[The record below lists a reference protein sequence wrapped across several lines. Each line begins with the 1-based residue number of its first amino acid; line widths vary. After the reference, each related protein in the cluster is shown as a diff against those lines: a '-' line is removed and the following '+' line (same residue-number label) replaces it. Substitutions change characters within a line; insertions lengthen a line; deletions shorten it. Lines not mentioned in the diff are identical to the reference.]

1 MKGYSSDKIRNVVL
15 LGHGGCGK
23 TTFLEAALLA
33 TKVTSRL
40 GKVEDGNTVSD
51 YDKMEIEK
59 KYSINTT
66 MVPVEYNGYKYNF
79 LDTPGFFDF
88 VGEVD
93 SAMSTAGAA
102 IIMVDASEG
111 IQVGTEKAWELCSEL
126 NTPKFM
132 VLTKI
137 DKDNVD
143 CDKLIEQIRE
153 KFGNSVVTDDDE
165 DALREAVAGADEE
178 LMEKFFNDEPFT
190 EEEFTNGLMNGIAN
204 GDIVPIIKASSITG
218 DGIDEVLRSIARYV
232 PTPSRHAPYIAVNA
246 NDEEVE
252 ISTDVNADPVLYV
265 FKTIADPFMGKI
277 SYAKVLSGTVKAG
290 QELYNPR
297 SQKMEKLGS
306 MFFVRGKHQEA
317 ATEVPAGDMFALA
330 KLQYTKT
337 GDTLCLK
344 SKAATL
350 PGIQFPKPNYFIA
363 VEAAEKKDEEKMA
376 QGLHKLM
383 EEDPSFVLQRNV
395 ETHQSLLGGQ
405 GDIQIG
411 IIRAKLKDR
420 YGVSVKVI
428 PQKIAYRETIKGSS
442 EVQGKHKKQSGGA
455 GQYGDVWIRFSP
467 SKENFEF
474 SEELFGGSVP
484 KNYVPAVEKG
494 LLECMEKGPLA
505 GCKVQNVKAVLY
517 DGSYHEVDSN
527 EVSFK
532 IAASLAFKKGIVAAN
547 PCLLEPIMKLEITV
561 PEKYTGDVMGDMNKR
576 RGRILGME
584 PTDNGKTKLVAEA
597 PQSELFDYAIV
608 LRAMTQARGTFTV
621 EFAKYEELPAHL
633 AEKVIEAH
641 KAEVEKEHKEHK

>member
-33 TKVTSRL
+33 TKVINRL

-93 SAMSTAGAA
+93 SAMSTVSAA

-111 IQVGTEKAWELCSEL
+111 IQVGTEKAWELCSETD
-126 NTPKFM
+126 TPKFM

-137 DKDNVD
+137 DKDSVD
-143 CDKLIEQIRE
+143 CDKLVEQLRE

-165 DALREAVAGADEE
+165 DALREAVAGTDEA

-190 EEEFTNGLMNGIAN
+190 DEEFTNGLMDGIAN
-204 GDIVPIIKASSITG
+204 GDIVPIIKASSFTG
-218 DGIDEVLRSIARYV
+218 EGIDEVLRSIARYV
-232 PTPSRHAPYIAVNA
+232 PTPSKHAPYIGKNSKNEDV
-246 NDEEVE
+246 EV
-252 ISTDVNADPVLYV
+252 ITDVSADPVIYV
-265 FKTIADPFMGKI
+265 YKTIADPFMGKI
-277 SYAKVLSGTVKAG
+277 SYAKVLSGTVKLG

-297 SQKMEKLGS
+297 SQKSEKLGS
-306 MFFVRGKHQEA
+306 MFFVRGKQQEN
-317 ATEVPAGDMFALA
+317 ATEVPAGDMVALA
-330 KLQYTKT
+330 KLQHTKT

-344 SKAATL
+344 AKAVTM
-350 PGIQFPKPNYFIA
+350 PGINFPKPNYFVA
-363 VEAAEKKDEEKMA
+363 VEPAEKKDEEKMA

-383 EEDPSFVLQRNV
+383 EEDPSFVLERNV

-411 IIRAKLKDR
+411 IIRAKLKER

-442 EVQGKHKKQSGGA
+442 DVQGKHKKQSGGA

-467 SKENFEF
+467 SQQNFEF
-474 SEELFGGSVP
+474 SEELFGGSIP

-494 LLECMEKGPLA
+494 LLECMDKGPLA

-517 DGSYHEVDSN
+517 DGSYHDVDSN

-561 PEKYTGDVMGDMNKR
+561 PEKYTGDVMGDLNKR
-576 RGRILGME
+576 RGRVLGMNPVAGGKQE
-584 PTDNGKTKLVAEA
+584 VIADVPMKEIFGYSTDLRSMTGGSGVFSYEFARYEQAPSDVQEKEVAARAAEA
-597 PQSELFDYAIV
+597 E
-608 LRAMTQARGTFTV
+608 
-621 EFAKYEELPAHL
+621 
-633 AEKVIEAH
+633 
-641 KAEVEKEHKEHK
+641 

>member
-33 TKVTSRL
+33 TKVINRL

-93 SAMSTAGAA
+93 SAMSTVSAA

-111 IQVGTEKAWELCSEL
+111 IQVGTEKAWELCSETD
-126 NTPKFM
+126 TPKFM

-143 CDKLIEQIRE
+143 CDKLVEQLRE

-165 DALREAVAGADEE
+165 DALREAVAGTDEA

-190 EEEFTNGLMNGIAN
+190 DEEFTNGLMDGIAN
-204 GDIVPIIKASSITG
+204 GDVVPIIKASSLTG
-218 DGIDEVLRSIARYV
+218 EGIDEVLRSIARYV
-232 PTPSRHAPYIAVNA
+232 PTPSKHAPYIGKNSK
-246 NDEEVE
+246 DEDVEV
-252 ISTDVNADPVLYV
+252 ITDVSADPVMYV
-265 FKTIADPFMGKI
+265 YKTIADPFMGKI
-277 SYAKVLSGTVKAG
+277 SYAKVLSGTVKLG

-297 SQKMEKLGS
+297 AQKSEKLGS
-306 MFFVRGKHQEA
+306 MFFVRGKQQEN
-317 ATEVPAGDMFALA
+317 ATEVPAGDMVALA
-330 KLQYTKT
+330 KLQHTKT

-344 SKAATL
+344 AKAVTM
-350 PGIQFPKPNYFIA
+350 PGINFPKPNYFVA
-363 VEAAEKKDEEKMA
+363 VEPAEKKDEEKMA

-383 EEDPSFVLQRNV
+383 EEDPSFVLERNV
-395 ETHQSLLGGQ
+395 EIHQSLLGGQ

-411 IIRAKLKDR
+411 IIRAKLKER

-442 EVQGKHKKQSGGA
+442 DVQGKHKKQSGGA

-467 SKENFEF
+467 SQQNFEF
-474 SEELFGGSVP
+474 SEELFGGSIP

-494 LLECMEKGPLA
+494 LLECMDKGPLA

-517 DGSYHEVDSN
+517 DGSYHDVDSN

-584 PTDNGKTKLVAEA
+584 PTDNGKTKLLAEA

-621 EFAKYEELPAHL
+621 EFSKYEELPAHL

-641 KAEVEKEHKEHK
+641 KAEVEKEHK

>member
-33 TKVTSRL
+33 TKVINRL

-93 SAMSTAGAA
+93 SAMSTVSAA

-111 IQVGTEKAWELCSEL
+111 IQVGTEKAWELCSETD
-126 NTPKFM
+126 TPKFM

-143 CDKLIEQIRE
+143 CDKLVEQLRE

-165 DALREAVAGADEE
+165 DALREAVAGTDEA

-190 EEEFTNGLMNGIAN
+190 DEEFTNGLMDGIAN
-204 GDIVPIIKASSITG
+204 GDVVPIIKASSLTG
-218 DGIDEVLRSIARYV
+218 EGIDEVLRSIARYV
-232 PTPSRHAPYIAVNA
+232 PTPSKHAPYIGKNSK
-246 NDEEVE
+246 DEDVEV
-252 ISTDVNADPVLYV
+252 ITDVSADPVMYV
-265 FKTIADPFMGKI
+265 YKTIADPFMGKI
-277 SYAKVLSGTVKAG
+277 SYAKVLSGTVKLG

-297 SQKMEKLGS
+297 AQKSEKLGS
-306 MFFVRGKHQEA
+306 MFFVRGKQQEN
-317 ATEVPAGDMFALA
+317 ATEVPAGDMVALA
-330 KLQYTKT
+330 KLQHTKT

-344 SKAATL
+344 AKAVTM
-350 PGIQFPKPNYFIA
+350 PGINFPKPNYFVA
-363 VEAAEKKDEEKMA
+363 VEPAEKKDEEKMA

-383 EEDPSFVLQRNV
+383 EEDPSFVLERNV

-411 IIRAKLKDR
+411 IIRAKLKER

-442 EVQGKHKKQSGGA
+442 DVQGKHKKQSGGA

-467 SKENFEF
+467 SQQNFEF
-474 SEELFGGSVP
+474 SEELFGGSIP

-494 LLECMEKGPLA
+494 LLECMDKGPLA

-517 DGSYHEVDSN
+517 DGSYHDVDSN

-584 PTDNGKTKLVAEA
+584 PTDNGKTKLLAEA

-621 EFAKYEELPAHL
+621 EFSKYEEFPAHL

-641 KAEVEKEHKEHK
+641 KAEVEKEHK

>member
-33 TKVTSRL
+33 TKVINRL

-93 SAMSTAGAA
+93 SAMSTVSAA

-111 IQVGTEKAWELCSEL
+111 IQVGTEKAWELCSETD
-126 NTPKFM
+126 TPKFM

-143 CDKLIEQIRE
+143 CDKLVEQLRE

-165 DALREAVAGADEE
+165 DALREAVAGTDEA

-190 EEEFTNGLMNGIAN
+190 DEEFTNGLMDGIAN
-204 GDIVPIIKASSITG
+204 GDVVPIIKASSLTG
-218 DGIDEVLRSIARYV
+218 EGIDEVLRSIARYV
-232 PTPSRHAPYIAVNA
+232 PTPSKHAPYIGKNSKDDDV
-246 NDEEVE
+246 EV
-252 ISTDVNADPVLYV
+252 ITDVSADPVMYV
-265 FKTIADPFMGKI
+265 YKTIADPFMGKI
-277 SYAKVLSGTVKAG
+277 SYAKVLSGTVKLG

-297 SQKMEKLGS
+297 SQKSEKLGS
-306 MFFVRGKHQEA
+306 MFFVRGKQQEN
-317 ATEVPAGDMFALA
+317 ATEVPAGDMVALA
-330 KLQYTKT
+330 KLQHTKT

-344 SKAATL
+344 AKAVTM
-350 PGIQFPKPNYFIA
+350 PGINFPKPNYFVA
-363 VEAAEKKDEEKMA
+363 VEPAEKKDEEKMA

-383 EEDPSFVLQRNV
+383 EEDPSFVLERNV

-411 IIRAKLKDR
+411 IIRAKLKER

-442 EVQGKHKKQSGGA
+442 DVQGKHKKQSGGA

-467 SKENFEF
+467 SQQNFEF
-474 SEELFGGSVP
+474 SEELFGGSIP

-494 LLECMEKGPLA
+494 LLECMDKGPLA

-517 DGSYHEVDSN
+517 DGSYHDVDSN

-584 PTDNGKTKLVAEA
+584 PTDNGKTKLLAEA

-621 EFAKYEELPAHL
+621 EFSKYEELPAHL

-641 KAEVEKEHKEHK
+641 KAEVEKEHK

>member
-33 TKVTSRL
+33 TKVINRL

-93 SAMSTAGAA
+93 SAMSTVSAA

-111 IQVGTEKAWELCSEL
+111 IQVGTEKAWELCSETD
-126 NTPKFM
+126 TPKFM

-143 CDKLIEQIRE
+143 CDKLVEQLRE

-165 DALREAVAGADEE
+165 DALREAVAGTDEA

-190 EEEFTNGLMNGIAN
+190 DEEFTNGLMDGIAN
-204 GDIVPIIKASSITG
+204 GDVVPIIKSSSLTG
-218 DGIDEVLRSIARYV
+218 EGIDEVLRSIARYV
-232 PTPSRHAPYIAVNA
+232 PTPSKHAPYIGKNSK
-246 NDEEVE
+246 DEDVEV
-252 ISTDVNADPVLYV
+252 ITDVSADPVMYV
-265 FKTIADPFMGKI
+265 YKTIADPFMGKI
-277 SYAKVLSGTVKAG
+277 SYAKVLSGTVKLG

-297 SQKMEKLGS
+297 AQKSEKLGS
-306 MFFVRGKHQEA
+306 MFFVRGKQQEN
-317 ATEVPAGDMFALA
+317 ATEVPAGDMVALA
-330 KLQYTKT
+330 KLQHTKT

-344 SKAATL
+344 AKAVTM
-350 PGIQFPKPNYFIA
+350 PGINFPKPNYFVA
-363 VEAAEKKDEEKMA
+363 VEPAEKKDEEKMA

-383 EEDPSFVLQRNV
+383 EEDPSFVLERNV

-411 IIRAKLKDR
+411 IIRAKLKER

-428 PQKIAYRETIKGSS
+428 PQKIAYRETIKGFSD
-442 EVQGKHKKQSGGA
+442 VQGKHKKQSGGA

-467 SKENFEF
+467 SQQNFEF
-474 SEELFGGSVP
+474 SEELFGGSIP

-494 LLECMEKGPLA
+494 LLECMDKGPLA

-517 DGSYHEVDSN
+517 DGSYHDVDSN

-584 PTDNGKTKLVAEA
+584 PTDNGKTKLLAEA

-621 EFAKYEELPAHL
+621 EFSKYEELPAHL

-641 KAEVEKEHKEHK
+641 KAEVEKEHK

>member
-33 TKVTSRL
+33 TKVINRL

-88 VGEVD
+88 VGEVN
-93 SAMSTAGAA
+93 SAMSTVSAA

-111 IQVGTEKAWELCSEL
+111 IQVGTEKAWELCSETD
-126 NTPKFM
+126 TPKFM

-143 CDKLIEQIRE
+143 CDKLVEQLRE

-165 DALREAVAGADEE
+165 DALREAVAGTDEA

-190 EEEFTNGLMNGIAN
+190 DEEFTNGLMDGIAN
-204 GDIVPIIKASSITG
+204 GDVVPIIKASSLTG
-218 DGIDEVLRSIARYV
+218 EGIDEVLRSIARYV
-232 PTPSRHAPYIAVNA
+232 PTPSKHAPYIGKNSK
-246 NDEEVE
+246 DEDVEV
-252 ISTDVNADPVLYV
+252 ITDVSADPVMYV
-265 FKTIADPFMGKI
+265 YKTIADPFMGKI
-277 SYAKVLSGTVKAG
+277 SYAKVLSGTVKLG

-297 SQKMEKLGS
+297 AQKSEKLGS
-306 MFFVRGKHQEA
+306 MFFVRGKQQEN
-317 ATEVPAGDMFALA
+317 ATEVPAGDMVALA
-330 KLQYTKT
+330 KLQHTKT

-344 SKAATL
+344 AKAVTM
-350 PGIQFPKPNYFIA
+350 PGINFPKPNYFVA
-363 VEAAEKKDEEKMA
+363 VEPAEKKDEEKMA

-383 EEDPSFVLQRNV
+383 EEDPSFVLERNV

-411 IIRAKLKDR
+411 IIRAKLKER

-442 EVQGKHKKQSGGA
+442 DVQGKHKKQSGGA

-467 SKENFEF
+467 SQQNFEF
-474 SEELFGGSVP
+474 SEELFGGSIP

-494 LLECMEKGPLA
+494 LLECMDKGPLA

-517 DGSYHEVDSN
+517 DGSYHDVDSN

-584 PTDNGKTKLVAEA
+584 PTDNGKTKLLAEA

-621 EFAKYEELPAHL
+621 EFSKYEELPAHL

-641 KAEVEKEHKEHK
+641 KAEVEKEHK

>member
-33 TKVTSRL
+33 TKVINRL

-93 SAMSTAGAA
+93 SAMSTVSAA

-111 IQVGTEKAWELCSEL
+111 IQVGTEKAWELCSETD
-126 NTPKFM
+126 TPKFM

-143 CDKLIEQIRE
+143 CDKLVEQLRE

-165 DALREAVAGADEE
+165 DALREAVAGTDEA

-190 EEEFTNGLMNGIAN
+190 DEEFTNGLMDGIAN
-204 GDIVPIIKASSITG
+204 GDVVPIIKASSLTG
-218 DGIDEVLRSIARYV
+218 EGIDEVLRSIARYV
-232 PTPSRHAPYIAVNA
+232 PTPSKHAPYIGKNSK
-246 NDEEVE
+246 DEDVEV
-252 ISTDVNADPVLYV
+252 ITDVSADPIMYV
-265 FKTIADPFMGKI
+265 YKTIADPFMGKI
-277 SYAKVLSGTVKAG
+277 SYAKVLSGTVKLG

-297 SQKMEKLGS
+297 AQKSEKLGS
-306 MFFVRGKHQEA
+306 MFFVRGKQQEN
-317 ATEVPAGDMFALA
+317 ATEVPAGDMVALA
-330 KLQYTKT
+330 KLQHTKT

-344 SKAATL
+344 AKAVTM
-350 PGIQFPKPNYFIA
+350 PGINFPKPNYFVA
-363 VEAAEKKDEEKMA
+363 VEPAEKKDEEKMA

-383 EEDPSFVLQRNV
+383 EEDPSFVLERNV

-411 IIRAKLKDR
+411 IIRAKLKER

-442 EVQGKHKKQSGGA
+442 DVQGKHKKQSGGA

-467 SKENFEF
+467 SQQNFEF
-474 SEELFGGSVP
+474 SEELFGGSIP

-494 LLECMEKGPLA
+494 LLECMDKGPLA

-517 DGSYHEVDSN
+517 DGSYHDVDSN

-584 PTDNGKTKLVAEA
+584 PTDNGKTKLLAEA

-621 EFAKYEELPAHL
+621 EFSKYEELPAHL

-641 KAEVEKEHKEHK
+641 KAEVEKEHK

>member
-33 TKVTSRL
+33 TKVINRL

-59 KYSINTT
+59 QYSINTT

-93 SAMSTAGAA
+93 SAMSTVSAA

-111 IQVGTEKAWELCSEL
+111 IQVGTEKAWELCSETD
-126 NTPKFM
+126 TPKFM

-143 CDKLIEQIRE
+143 CDKLVEQLRE

-165 DALREAVAGADEE
+165 DALREAVAGTDEA

-190 EEEFTNGLMNGIAN
+190 DEEFTNGLMDGIAN
-204 GDIVPIIKASSITG
+204 GDVVPIIKASSLTG
-218 DGIDEVLRSIARYV
+218 EGIDEVLRSIARYV
-232 PTPSRHAPYIAVNA
+232 PTPSKHAPYIGKNSK
-246 NDEEVE
+246 DEDVEV
-252 ISTDVNADPVLYV
+252 ITDVSADPVMYV
-265 FKTIADPFMGKI
+265 YKTIADPFMGKI
-277 SYAKVLSGTVKAG
+277 SYAKVLSGTVKLG

-297 SQKMEKLGS
+297 AQKSEKLGS
-306 MFFVRGKHQEA
+306 MFFVRGKQQEN
-317 ATEVPAGDMFALA
+317 ATEVPAGDMVALA
-330 KLQYTKT
+330 KLQHTKT

-344 SKAATL
+344 AKAVTM
-350 PGIQFPKPNYFIA
+350 PGINFPKPNYFVA
-363 VEAAEKKDEEKMA
+363 VEPAEKKDEEKMA

-383 EEDPSFVLQRNV
+383 EEDPSFVLERNV

-411 IIRAKLKDR
+411 IIRAKLKER

-442 EVQGKHKKQSGGA
+442 DVQGKHKKQSGGA

-467 SKENFEF
+467 SQQNFEF
-474 SEELFGGSVP
+474 SEELFGGSIP

-494 LLECMEKGPLA
+494 LLECMDKGPLA

-517 DGSYHEVDSN
+517 DGSYHDVDSN

-584 PTDNGKTKLVAEA
+584 PTDNGKTKLLAEA

-621 EFAKYEELPAHL
+621 EFSKYEELPAHL

-641 KAEVEKEHKEHK
+641 KAEVEKEHK

>member
-33 TKVTSRL
+33 TKVINRL

-93 SAMSTAGAA
+93 SAMSTVSAA

-111 IQVGTEKAWELCSEL
+111 IQVGTEKAWELCSETD
-126 NTPKFM
+126 TPKFM

-143 CDKLIEQIRE
+143 CDKLVEQLRE

-165 DALREAVAGADEE
+165 DALREAVAGTDEA

-190 EEEFTNGLMNGIAN
+190 DEEFTNGLMDGIAN
-204 GDIVPIIKASSITG
+204 GDVVPIIKASSLTG
-218 DGIDEVLRSIARYV
+218 EGIDEVLRSIARYV
-232 PTPSRHAPYIAVNA
+232 PTPSKHAPYIGKNSK
-246 NDEEVE
+246 DEGVEV
-252 ISTDVNADPVLYV
+252 ITDVSADPVMYV
-265 FKTIADPFMGKI
+265 YKTIADPFMGKI
-277 SYAKVLSGTVKAG
+277 SYAKVLSGTVKLG

-297 SQKMEKLGS
+297 SQKSEKLGS
-306 MFFVRGKHQEA
+306 MFFVRGKQQEN
-317 ATEVPAGDMFALA
+317 ATEVPAGDMVALA
-330 KLQYTKT
+330 KLQHTKT

-344 SKAATL
+344 AKAVTM
-350 PGIQFPKPNYFIA
+350 PGINFPKPNYFVA
-363 VEAAEKKDEEKMA
+363 VEPAEKKDEEKMA

-383 EEDPSFVLQRNV
+383 EEDPSFVLERNV

-411 IIRAKLKDR
+411 IIRAKLKER

-442 EVQGKHKKQSGGA
+442 DVQGKHKKQSGGA

-467 SKENFEF
+467 SQQNFEF
-474 SEELFGGSVP
+474 SEELFGGSIP

-494 LLECMEKGPLA
+494 LLECMDKGPLA

-517 DGSYHEVDSN
+517 DGSYHDVDSN

-584 PTDNGKTKLVAEA
+584 PTDNGKTKLLAEA

-621 EFAKYEELPAHL
+621 EFSKYEELPAHL

-641 KAEVEKEHKEHK
+641 KAEVEKEHK

>member
-33 TKVTSRL
+33 TKVINRL

-93 SAMSTAGAA
+93 SAMSTVSAA

-111 IQVGTEKAWELCSEL
+111 IQVGTEKAWELCSETD
-126 NTPKFM
+126 TPKFM

-143 CDKLIEQIRE
+143 CDKLVEQLRE

-165 DALREAVAGADEE
+165 DALREAVAGTDEA

-190 EEEFTNGLMNGIAN
+190 DEEFTNGLMDGIAN
-204 GDIVPIIKASSITG
+204 GDVVPIIKASSLTG
-218 DGIDEVLRSIARYV
+218 EGIDEVLRSIARYV
-232 PTPSRHAPYIAVNA
+232 PTPSKHAPYIGKNSK
-246 NDEEVE
+246 DEDVEV
-252 ISTDVNADPVLYV
+252 ITDVSADPVMYV
-265 FKTIADPFMGKI
+265 YKTIADPFMGKI
-277 SYAKVLSGTVKAG
+277 SYAKVLSGTVKLG

-297 SQKMEKLGS
+297 SQKSEKLGS
-306 MFFVRGKHQEA
+306 MFFVRGKQQEN
-317 ATEVPAGDMFALA
+317 ATEVPAGDMVALA
-330 KLQYTKT
+330 KLQHTKT

-344 SKAATL
+344 AKAVTM
-350 PGIQFPKPNYFIA
+350 PGINFPKPNYFVA
-363 VEAAEKKDEEKMA
+363 VEPAEKKDEEKMA

-383 EEDPSFVLQRNV
+383 EEDPSFVLERNV

-411 IIRAKLKDR
+411 IIRAKLKER

-442 EVQGKHKKQSGGA
+442 DVQGKHKKQSGGA

-467 SKENFEF
+467 SQQNFEF
-474 SEELFGGSVP
+474 SEELFGGSIP

-494 LLECMEKGPLA
+494 LLECMDKGPLA

-517 DGSYHEVDSN
+517 DGSYHDVDSN

-547 PCLLEPIMKLEITV
+547 PCLLEPIIKLEITV

-584 PTDNGKTKLVAEA
+584 PTDNGKTKLLAEA

-621 EFAKYEELPAHL
+621 EFSKYEELPAHL

-641 KAEVEKEHKEHK
+641 KAEVEKEHK

>member
-33 TKVTSRL
+33 TKVINRL

-93 SAMSTAGAA
+93 SAMSTVSAA

-111 IQVGTEKAWELCSEL
+111 IQVGTEKAWELCSETD
-126 NTPKFM
+126 TPKFM

-143 CDKLIEQIRE
+143 CDKLVEQLRE

-165 DALREAVAGADEE
+165 DALREAVAGTDEA

-190 EEEFTNGLMNGIAN
+190 DEEFTNGLMDGIAN
-204 GDIVPIIKASSITG
+204 GDVVPIIKASSLTG
-218 DGIDEVLRSIARYV
+218 EGIDEVLRSIARYV
-232 PTPSRHAPYIAVNA
+232 PTPSKHAPYIGKNSK
-246 NDEEVE
+246 DEDVEVV
-252 ISTDVNADPVLYV
+252 TDVSADPIMYV
-265 FKTIADPFMGKI
+265 YKTIADPFMGKI
-277 SYAKVLSGTVKAG
+277 SYAKVLSGTVKLG

-297 SQKMEKLGS
+297 AQKSEKLGS
-306 MFFVRGKHQEA
+306 MFFVRGKQQEN
-317 ATEVPAGDMFALA
+317 ATEVPAGDMVALA
-330 KLQYTKT
+330 KLQHTKT

-344 SKAATL
+344 AKAVTM
-350 PGIQFPKPNYFIA
+350 PGINFPKPNYFVA
-363 VEAAEKKDEEKMA
+363 VEPAEKKDEEKMA

-383 EEDPSFVLQRNV
+383 EEDPSFVLERNV

-411 IIRAKLKDR
+411 IIRAKLKER

-442 EVQGKHKKQSGGA
+442 DVQGKHKKQSGGA

-467 SKENFEF
+467 SQQNFEF
-474 SEELFGGSVP
+474 SEELFGGSIP

-494 LLECMEKGPLA
+494 LLECMDKGPLA

-517 DGSYHEVDSN
+517 DGSYHDVDSN

-584 PTDNGKTKLVAEA
+584 PTDNGKTKLLAEA

-621 EFAKYEELPAHL
+621 EFSKYEELPAHL

-641 KAEVEKEHKEHK
+641 KAEVEKEHK